1 MNNYHTHT
9 YRCHHA
15 SGDVEEYAAEA
26 LKGGAEILGMSDH
39 TPLPDRRWDWVRM
52 APEDLPGY
60 IAAIDAAREK
70 FPMLKILKGLECE
83 YDEPYGDYYR
93 ELRETWNLD
102 YLVGGIHWV
111 PFQGDW
117 IDLSEVDSP
126 AKLRAYSDYAAAVM
140 ESGLF
145 AFLAHPDGFGAG
157 YPKWDENCGAAA
169 RDILAAAV
177 EFAVPLEINGLG
189 FRKKPVRFFGGER
202 QPYPLAGFWDLAAQY
217 PVRVVTNSDAHNP
230 DQVLSSLD
238 ITSRWAQERDITL
251 IPKE

>member
-83 YDEPYGDYYR
+83 YDAPYGDYYR
-93 ELRETWNLD
+93 ELRETYAYEMNRKNS
-102 YLVGGIHWV
+102 
-111 PFQGDW
+111 
-117 IDLSEVDSP
+117 IDIDDEVDF
-126 AKLRAYSDYAAAVM
+126 D
-140 ESGLF
+140 
-145 AFLAHPDGFGAG
+145 
-157 YPKWDENCGAAA
+157 
-169 RDILAAAV
+169 
-177 EFAVPLEINGLG
+177 
-189 FRKKPVRFFGGER
+189 
-202 QPYPLAGFWDLAAQY
+202 LAGIY
-217 PVRVVTNSDAHNP
+217 
-230 DQVLSSLD
+230 LSRS
-238 ITSRWAQERDITL
+238 
-251 IPKE
+251 